1 MALSSSSEGVSSDLS
16 RAWLSD
22 PGSNLASS
30 EPRETQDQT
39 RTFYRKAINM
49 ASQSLTA
56 AYVSPAGEEHFK
68 SSLPNIHSEDVKEKT
83 AYLSALRS
91 STTQLQSDINTFL
104 TKKMEDDKASGDRKV
119 DEKAEEMYGE
129 EDADEDA

>member
-1 MALSSSSEGVSSDLS
+1 
-16 RAWLSD
+16 
-22 PGSNLASS
+22 
-30 EPRETQDQT
+30 
-39 RTFYRKAINM
+39 M